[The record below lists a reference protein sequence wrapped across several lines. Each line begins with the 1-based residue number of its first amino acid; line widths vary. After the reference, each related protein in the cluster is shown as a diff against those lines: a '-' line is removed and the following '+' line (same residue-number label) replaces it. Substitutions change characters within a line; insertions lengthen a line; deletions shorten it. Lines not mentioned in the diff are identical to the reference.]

1 MHPTAPTASTVSL
14 AASALRA
21 LRRPL
26 VAIAVA
32 AVAACGSAPPS
43 GASPGSAAGG
53 AVAPVAPGP
62 VGASAPPIRIGIALG
77 GGAAKGFAH
86 IGAIKMLEAN
96 GFAPAVVAGT
106 SAGSVVGAL
115 YASGMN
121 AFELQEKAVALD
133 EAKIRDLQLSS
144 GGLVLGQKLED
155 YVNEQVRRQPLERL
169 AKPFVAVATRLEDG
183 ERTVFSR
190 GNTGQAV
197 RASSSVPGVFQ
208 PVAIGKHHFVDG
220 GVVSPVPVDAARQ
233 LGADIVVAVDISSK
247 ARGQAPTGM
256 LGTLGQSIAIMGQK
270 LGQAELARA
279 DVVIRPQVLD
289 IGPADFAQRAS
300 AILEGEKA
308 ALAAMPR
315 IRERVAQLQAER
327 EQATRLAQRKAAEA
341 QRQACLDQ
349 RSRLQK
355 LAGMAGL
362 DGACPAP

>member
-1 MHPTAPTASTVSL
+1 MPAPDPSWFRPSPHRLFPAL
-14 AASALRA
+14 AAAA
-21 LRRPL
+21 L
-26 VAIAVA
+26 VA
-32 AVAACGSAPPS
+32 CSAPPP
-43 GASPGSAAGG
+43 ASPVPPAAST
-53 AVAPVAPGP
+53 A
-62 VGASAPPIRIGIALG
+62 ASTTPPASTIRIGIALG

-86 IGAIKMLEAN
+86 IGVIKMLEAN

-133 EAKIRDLQLSS
+133 EAAIRDLQFSS

-155 YVNEQVRRQPLERL
+155 YVNEQVQRRPLEKL
-169 AKPFVAVATRLEDG
+169 AKPFAAVATRLEDG
-183 ERTVFSR
+183 ERTVFTR

-208 PVAIGKHHFVDG
+208 PVTIGRFHYVDG

-233 LGADIVVAVDISSK
+233 LGADVVVAVDISSK
-247 ARGQAPTGM
+247 ARGATPTDL
-256 LGTLGQSIAIMGQK
+256 LGTVGQSIAIMGQK

-279 DVVIRPQVLD
+279 DVVVRPQVLD
-289 IGPADFAQRAS
+289 IGPAGFTQRNS

-308 ALAAMPR
+308 ALAAMPQL
-315 IRERVAQLQAER
+315 RERIAQLQAARDE
-327 EQATRLAQRKAAEA
+327 ATRLAQRRAAEA
-341 QRQACLDQ
+341 QRQACLEQ

-355 LAGMAGL
+355 LGGMVGL
-362 DGACPAP
+362 DSACPAPQPSP

>member
-1 MHPTAPTASTVSL
+1 MRLTALLRPCVILGLTALT
-14 AASALRA
+14 
-21 LRRPL
+21 
-26 VAIAVA
+26 
-32 AVAACGSAPPS
+32 ACGSLPPRTADTPATTTSAPPS
-43 GASPGSAAGG
+43 TPLK
-53 AVAPVAPGP
+53 
-62 VGASAPPIRIGIALG
+62 IGIALG

-86 IGAIKMLEAN
+86 IGVIKMLEAN
-96 GFAPAVVAGT
+96 GFAPAVVSGT

-121 AFELQEKAVALD
+121 AFELQEKAVSLD

-144 GGLVLGQKLED
+144 GGLVQGQKLED
-155 YVNEQVRRQPLERL
+155 YVNQQVQRKPLEQL
-169 AKPFVAVATRLEDG
+169 SKPFVAVATRLEDG
-183 ERTVFSR
+183 ARTVFAR

-208 PVAIGKHHFVDG
+208 PVRIGKHHYVDG

-233 LGADIVVAVDISSK
+233 LGADVVIAVDISSK
-247 ARGQAPTGM
+247 ARGKTPGDM
-256 LGTLGQSIAIMGQK
+256 LGTLNQSIAIMGQK
-270 LGQAELARA
+270 LGQAELERA

-289 IGPADFAQRAS
+289 IGAADFSQRAS

-308 ALAAMPR
+308 ALAAMPQIRQR
-315 IRERVAQLQAER
+315 IAQLQAER
-327 EQATRLAQRKAAEA
+327 DQAAHTAQQQAAAA

-362 DGACPAP
+362 DAACTAP